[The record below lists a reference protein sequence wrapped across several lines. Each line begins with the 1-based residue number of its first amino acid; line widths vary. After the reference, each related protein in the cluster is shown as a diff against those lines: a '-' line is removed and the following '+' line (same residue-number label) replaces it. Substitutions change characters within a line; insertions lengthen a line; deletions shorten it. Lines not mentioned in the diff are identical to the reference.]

1 MTRIE
6 IRRVGLLTAALAVGS
21 LISGCSDGT
30 GPGADLTREQAE
42 KIAQAASQNA
52 YLQDFGTAG
61 SAAVQP
67 TPPPL
72 NLSAGVSADTT
83 LQYEASGD
91 GPCRGGGTAAWSV
104 EVDAFRSEARDSVT
118 IDGTLQYDACTST
131 VDSSTVTLTSV
142 DDSAFAYSGLWV
154 RSTAD
159 STIQW
164 SSDLTGSVEWAL
176 DGESGTCSLD
186 LDTDITVTGVGDPSA
201 GSVDATTGGRV
212 CDHTVERSFSLEA
225 GP

>member
-1 MTRIE
+1 MSRIE
-6 IRRVGLLTAALAVGS
+6 IRHVGLLTAALAVG
-21 LISGCSDGT
+21 LLSGCSDGT
-30 GPGADLTREQAE
+30 GPDADLTREQAE

-52 YLQDFGTAG
+52 YQQDFGTAG
-61 SAAVQP
+61 SAAVEP
-67 TPPPL
+67 TSLSL
-72 NLSAGVSADTT
+72 NLSGGISADTT
-83 LQYEASGD
+83 LGYEVSGD

-118 IDGTLQYDACTST
+118 IDGTLEYDACTSI

-142 DDSAFAYSGLWV
+142 DDSAFAYSGLWL

-186 LDTDITVTGVGDPSA
+186 LATDITVTGVGDPSA

-225 GP
+225 GS

>member
-1 MTRIE
+1 MNWIE
-6 IRRVGLLTAALAVGS
+6 IRRVGLLTAALAVG
-21 LISGCSDGT
+21 LLSGCSDGT
-30 GPGADLTREQAE
+30 GPDADLTQEQAE

-52 YLQDFGTAG
+52 YQQDFGTAG

-67 TPPPL
+67 TPLSL
-72 NLSAGVSADTT
+72 NLSGGISADTT
-83 LQYEASGD
+83 LQYEASGE

-104 EVDAFRSEARDSVT
+104 EVDAFRGEARDSVT
-118 IDGTLQYDACTST
+118 IDGTLEYDACTST

-142 DDSAFAYSGLWV
+142 GDSAFAYSGLWL

-186 LDTDITVTGVGDPSA
+186 LATDITVTGVGDPSA

-225 GP
+225 GS